1 MKRRFRRILLLL
13 VLSVGSQMGLPMR
26 PEEIEELMRT
36 MNQPK
41 LVRKFAEEE
50 ERGDD
55 PLGEPGEPCPPQPI
69 AGSRTS

>member
-1 MKRRFRRILLLL
+1 MKWRFRKIFLCM
-13 VLSVGSQMGLPMR
+13 VLCVASMKGVRMR

-41 LVRKFAEEE
+41 LVRKFAEED

-55 PLGEPGEPCPPQPI
+55 PTAEF
-69 AGSRTS
+69 RTS

>member
-1 MKRRFRRILLLL
+1 MKRRFLNALLCV
-13 VLSVGSQMGLPMR
+13 VLGLASMHGAMP

-50 ERGDD
+50 EQGDD
-55 PLGEPGEPCPPQPI
+55 PLPT
-69 AGSRTS
+69 AGCRTS

>member
-1 MKRRFRRILLLL
+1 VKKRILRIFLCL
-13 VLSVGSQMGLPMR
+13 VLCMGSLHGLRMP

-50 ERGDD
+50 EQGDD
-55 PLGEPGEPCPPQPI
+55 PAPT
-69 AGSRTS
+69 AGSRTF

>member
-1 MKRRFRRILLLL
+1 MKQRFRKILLLL
-13 VLSVGSQMGLPMR
+13 ALWVGAQMGAPMR

-55 PLGEPGEPCPPQPI
+55 PLPT
-69 AGSRTS
+69 AGSRIS